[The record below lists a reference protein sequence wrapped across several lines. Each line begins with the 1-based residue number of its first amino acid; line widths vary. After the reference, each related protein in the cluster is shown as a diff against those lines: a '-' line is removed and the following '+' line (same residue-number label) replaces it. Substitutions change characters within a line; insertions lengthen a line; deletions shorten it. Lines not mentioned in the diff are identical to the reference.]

1 MTAKEALI
9 ERVGQLSEE
18 DAAEWLARLESEDE
32 DEDELSEDELAEALA
47 GRAENE
53 RGDSV
58 SATAL
63 FARYGL

>member
-18 DAAEWLARLESEDE
+18 DAAEWLARLESE